1 MKYYVN
7 RPTSTATGME
17 EFFNDLFG
25 DGTFSRKFPPVDV
38 YETEK
43 GYVIEAQVAGFKQDE
58 ISLSVDKHVLTIA
71 AETMKKAENESEKN
85 EKKEERNYVIREMS
99 KSSFTRSFTL
109 PDDVDEE
116 NIEAETKDGIL
127 KVYIPKME
135 RAQKGKIEIKI
146 K

>member
-7 RPTSTATGME
+7 RPTSAVTGMD

-43 GYVIEAQVAGFKQDE
+43 AYVIEAEVAGYKQEE
-58 ISLSVDKHVLTIA
+58 ISLSVDKHVLTISA
-71 AETMKKAENESEKN
+71 TALKKADNEEH
-85 EKKEERNYVIREMS
+85 EKKEDKKYVLREIS
-99 KSSFTRSFTL
+99 RPTFSRSFTL

-116 NIEAETKDGIL
+116 NIEAETKDGL
-127 KVYIPKME
+127 LRVYIPKKE
-135 RAQKGKIEIKI
+135 RTQKGKIEIKI